1 MRQHLVSHWRAWLLI
16 VVVVVVVNEVV
27 DRNFFDHREHID
39 GDFAL
44 AVVVLVIGFLGS
56 YLVGRRKPRGMALGR
71 QAATG
76 TARALASAEASVA
89 RMQRSA

>member
-44 AVVVLVIGFLGS
+44 AVVALVLGFCGS
-56 YLVGRRKPRGMALGR
+56 YLVARRRPRG
-71 QAATG
+71 
-76 TARALASAEASVA
+76 VA
-89 RMQRSA
+89 

>member
-1 MRQHLVSHWRAWLLI
+1 VRRHLVSHWRVWLLI

-44 AVVVLVIGFLGS
+44 ALVALLVGLFGS
-56 YLVGRRKPRGMALGR
+56 YFVGRRRPR
-71 QAATG
+71 
-76 TARALASAEASVA
+76 
-89 RMQRSA
+89 